1 MNEEIALI
9 LASHGDFAKEALHS
23 LEMIVGQQANI
34 ATLSLHPGEDLPD
47 FTKRM
52 DDAYTKLDHVK
63 GAIIICDIYGGT
75 PSNAAM
81 ATLIKYREEKIAAY
95 SGLNLPV
102 LLELSTSRNQ
112 EYVAIKKIM
121 EKTAKLSWMELKN
134 NKHNKVMEGG
144 L

>member
-1 MNEEIALI
+1 MKEEIALI
-9 LASHGDFAKEALHS
+9 LASHGDFAKEALSS
-23 LEMIVGQQANI
+23 LEMIIGKQDNV

-52 DDAYTKLDHVK
+52 DGAYTKLDHVQ
-63 GAIIICDIYGGT
+63 GAIIMCDIYGGT

-81 ATLIKYREEKIAAY
+81 GMLIKYKDAKIAAY

-102 LLELSTSRNQ
+102 LLELSASRSSAYT
-112 EYVAIKKIM
+112 EIKKLI
-121 EKTAKLSWMELKN
+121 EETAKLSWIELKHHN
-134 NKHNKVMEGG
+134 NKVMEGG